1 MRLLRI
7 ALCAACLPSAG
18 LWAADEEQQKQ
29 QPEEIPDF
37 NRIDEYTYVPKS
49 TLSLASRYF
58 INGPRV
64 SYSGQ
69 GQIPSL
75 VSAGDQSTVAVPNIS
90 RTYYD
95 GMVGPDG
102 RTISTTTGLGAS
114 QSAPISPDGKTNTW
128 AYDFPSQV
136 LPNGDMSFSV
146 YSGVVTDT
154 GTHTANGLPNLGVE
168 LLMDRDMGRIGKHLS
183 WAITAGFS
191 IADIHSS
198 IYANVPTTLTTI
210 TDTYDLFGQI
220 PPAAPYN
227 SPNTNTQ
234 TVLNSSGQA
243 TSSTGGSTASQ
254 TVDETTLLG
263 NVPLNRTT
271 VPTADFSTNRY
282 FVEGAYYTLRI
293 GPTLIMPIGSHFKFT
308 VSAGPDL
315 IYAGSELNVL
325 ENLQIAE
332 DASQPITQLYQKEN
346 TRILPGYYLEADL
359 RYDLTDTAGFYLGN
373 LYQGGGGFSQTVSSG
388 TSGTADLGYTT
399 RINFASQD
407 GVKGG
412 FTFRF

>member
-1 MRLLRI
+1 MRLLRL
-7 ALCAACLPSAG
+7 ALCAACLPLAG
-18 LWAADEEQQKQ
+18 LRAADEEQQKQ

-58 INGPRV
+58 INGPKV

-69 GQIPSL
+69 GAIAAP
-75 VSAGDQSTVAVPNIS
+75 VFAGNDPLVPNVS

-95 GMVGPDG
+95 GVVNPDA
-102 RTISTTTGLGAS
+102 RAISTTTGIGAN
-114 QSAPISPDGKTNTW
+114 QSVPIAPDGKTNTW
-128 AYDFPSQV
+128 AYDFASQV
-136 LPNGDMSFSV
+136 LPSGDIAFNV
-146 YSGVVTDT
+146 YSGEVTDT
-154 GTHTANGLPNLGVE
+154 GLHSANGAANLGVE
-168 LLMDRDMGRIGKHLS
+168 LLMDRDMGKIGKRLK

-198 IYANVPTTLTTI
+198 TYANVPTTLQTI
-210 TDTYDLFGQI
+210 TDTYDLFGQV
-220 PPAAPYN
+220 PPTPPYH
-227 SPNTNTQ
+227 SPNNNSQ

-243 TSSTGGSTASQ
+243 STGAGGATATQ
-254 TVDETTLLG
+254 TVDQTTLLG

-271 VPTADFSTNRY
+271 SDTPGLSTNRY

-315 IYAGSELNVL
+315 IYAGSELNVF
-325 ENLQIAE
+325 E
-332 DASQPITQLYQKEN
+332 DLPIEEDTSQPITVLYQKEN

-359 RYDLTDTAGFYLGN
+359 RYDLTESAGFYLGN
-373 LYQGGGGFSQTVSSG
+373 LYQGGGGYSQTAPSG
-388 TSGTADLGYTT
+388 TSGSTELGYTT
-399 RINFASQD
+399 KINFASQD